1 MTILGI
7 YVVAL
12 AVAGAAAASEGTL
25 ATVFV
30 TGGPLTG
37 KANDAGNYEFLGV
50 RYAQAARWE
59 APTGVTPWTAAI
71 DAVAFQRSCP
81 QICQSVLCPE
91 VIGEDCLFL
100 NIYTAVG
107 DAATLK
113 TTASGVA
120 TASRPVV
127 VFFHG
132 GSFDEGGA
140 GMAAYDGG
148 ELAASIGAVVVTFN
162 YRLGVFGYFDI
173 AAVDSTATSAINFG
187 ILDQR
192 FAIEWVQ
199 DNIAAFGGDPTKVTY
214 LGQSAGA
221 QSILLHMAHPATA
234 EMITNVVLMS
244 PPALA
249 FTTKAKAQTS
259 ALSVARHLGCAD
271 LACMRAKTMRQVLAA
286 KVADT
291 GTAMQALSQ
300 IVYREM
306 SPVVDGVDI
315 LMNPFEVLATPQV
328 VQRARIMLGGV
339 SNETAL
345 FVNETNP
352 GSLSSPLFNVIIDGV
367 FSPNT
372 DAVSQLYGSTSE
384 GYLVS
389 RKPHLVRIISDWIF
403 TCPQRQS
410 VRAATASASSIGRV
424 WSYYLEAPWLG
435 GTDEAMGDMCANMA
449 CHTTDLS
456 YLFRTPDDVPSQ
468 AVTEAF
474 RAYLAAFIAG
484 STTLAPTGYPTWT
497 TASSDPAR
505 YPILRFPAPVSSA
518 MYAPSLEPTHPLAS
532 RCDLWDAAGYEYAT
546 LTNPAT
552 ISQNKQAA
560 AALSLIPLAAT
571 LGVLVL
577 FVLTEWALV
586 TFGTLFRQR
595 LARLF
600 RAIEEDTQDLED
612 AVKQLRTQ
620 QDLLA
625 CVPGA
630 PAVQVG
636 LLGKLTEAV
645 SQSIESL
652 NEEEK
657 PNPVLVACCSV
668 TYRAGD
674 MDGAKRL
681 LDDVNVAFLPG
692 TVTAIMGP
700 SGAGKTTLLSLLNRR
715 LKAGSSVED
724 RIYFSGKPL
733 SSMTAARFR
742 AMTGLVAQHDAPYYG
757 LTVREV
763 MMFNAMLELPSSLP
777 RVEKVRRINH
787 LLRILN
793 LLPCAD
799 VVIQKP
805 ESNLG
810 GISGGQMRRLSIA
823 VALLKRPSVLFM
835 DEPTS
840 GLDAKSSMDVGKAM
854 THLASQGYTIICSIH
869 QPRPEMFAMFDQ
881 VIVLVYGRLLF
892 AGKPEDT
899 VQHFQELRT
908 KLAVRNNDASIAASH
923 YGDVEEPVG
932 VETNETGSVLVKR
945 FRHEDEKDGEGPN
958 PADLVLDVASTI
970 LIKDVAWAARQRQ
983 PPEIDIEAIP
993 LSSKKVLPTSPVM
1006 TSRTAN
1012 NNATVDEGMHRSF
1025 TPLPPPP
1032 PENSTEMINST
1043 VNKALKIASKYV
1055 AVEDGKLIVPVR
1067 PSTRRVSDSILY
1079 ESPAKRLSVLRRVA
1093 ELSPVEQMESG
1104 SGRGYPHTTSA
1115 RVLPPDGAESQAVFP
1130 DPPASSVVLAAGAAT
1145 AGRLSLPAQV
1155 TVLTGRWWTTR
1166 PLARKFNMMIISA
1179 GGVWILSLLQRRSG
1193 DDVLSLVLQTKG
1205 LALGKRSER
1214 CQQHASLFIIACI
1227 GLPALKNI
1235 HISFDYY
1242 EDRDIY
1248 NFDSQNGTVTA
1259 LAFFLHRVVYETAN
1273 ATVEG
1278 FIAVTSAYFIL
1289 GCNPDPYRIG
1299 TAMSL
1304 FVAYYNCT
1312 TTLFTLV
1319 YCTRLGRP
1327 EARSVAF
1334 FSQAVLAIVSGVWI
1348 KKGDAT
1354 VYDWIAWAQYLN
1366 PTYWALSPLVRAN
1379 AAHAGECLLENAGYC
1394 QASMGDVVAEEARA
1408 DCISPREGMLALGV
1422 IWLAMRALQL
1432 LLLYRDTYWAA
1443 FWGSVKKGWADW
1455 VRAQMTRATTVAV
1468 HETQTGASLEK
1479 MPDTYDH
1486 IGVKGNMVELD
1497 KDVA

>member
-1 MTILGI
+1 MIIEGI
-7 YVVAL
+7 YVLVVVVVAV
-12 AVAGAAAASEGTL
+12 AVAGVKAASEGTL
-25 ATVFV
+25 ATVYA

-37 KANDAGNYEFLGV
+37 QANEFGNYEFLGI
-50 RYAQAARWE
+50 RYANAARWE
-59 APTGVTPWTAAI
+59 APTAVSPWTAAI
-71 DAVAFQRSCP
+71 DALAFQRSCA
-81 QICQSVLCPE
+81 QICQSVLCPQ

-100 NIYTAVG
+100 NIYTPVA

-113 TTASGVA
+113 TTAGGNAA
-120 TASRPVV
+120 TASQPVV

-140 GMAAYDGG
+140 GMAPYDGS
-148 ELAASIGAVVVTFN
+148 ELAASLDVVVVTFN
-162 YRLGVFGYFDI
+162 YRLGVFGYFNA
-173 AAVDSTATSAINFG
+173 AAVDSTATAPPPSSAINFG

-192 FAIEWVQ
+192 MAIEWVQ
-199 DNIAAFGGDPTKVTY
+199 DNIAAFGGDPTRVTY

-249 FTTKAKAQTS
+249 LTTAANAQAS
-259 ALSVARHLGCAD
+259 AALVARQLGCAN
-271 LACMRAKTMRQVLAA
+271 LACMRAKTMRQVLTAN
-286 KVADT
+286 VADT
-291 GTAMQALSQ
+291 GTGVQALSQ
-300 IVYREM
+300 MVYREM
-306 SPVVDGVDI
+306 SPVVDGVDV
-315 LMNPFEVLATPQV
+315 LMNPFDVLATPQ
-328 VQRARIMLGGV
+328 LGGV

-352 GSLSSPLFNVIIDGV
+352 GDLSSPLFNVIIDGV

-372 DAVSQLYGSTSE
+372 DAISQLYGSNSE
-384 GYLVS
+384 GYLDS
-389 RKPHLVRIISDWIF
+389 RKPDLVRIISDWIF

-410 VRAATASASSIGRV
+410 VRAATSSSSSVGGGV
-424 WSYYLEAPWLG
+424 WAYYLEAPWLG
-435 GTDEAMGDMCANMA
+435 GTDEAMGDMCADMA

-456 YLFRTPDDVPSQ
+456 YLFRTPDDASSQ
-468 AVTEAF
+468 AVTAAF

-484 STTLAPTGYPTWT
+484 GSTTLVAPTGYPTWT
-497 TASSDPAR
+497 AASSDPAR
-505 YPILRFPAPVSSA
+505 YPILRFPAPGSGTTV
-518 MYAPSLEPTHPLAS
+518 YTPILEPTHPLAA
-532 RCDLWDAAGYEYAT
+532 RCDLWDAAGYEYAS
-546 LTNPAT
+546 LTDPAT
-552 ISQNKQAA
+552 ISANKQAA

-571 LGVLVL
+571 LGALVL
-577 FVLTEWALV
+577 FVLTEWALLALGIV
-586 TFGTLFRQR
+586 VRQR

-600 RAIEEDTQDLED
+600 RAVDEDAKDLQD
-612 AVKQLRTQ
+612 AVKQLQTQ
-620 QDLLA
+620 QDILA
-625 CVPGA
+625 SVPGA
-630 PAVQVG
+630 KPVQVG
-636 LLGKLTEAV
+636 LGKPTEAV

-652 NEEEK
+652 NEEAK
-657 PNPVLVACCSV
+657 PNPVLVACRSV

-742 AMTGLVAQHDAPYYG
+742 ALTGLVAQHDAPYYG

-763 MMFNAMLELPSSLP
+763 MIFNAMLELPSSLQ

-854 THLASQGYTIICSIH
+854 NHLASQGYTIICSIH

-892 AGKPEDT
+892 AGRPEDT

-908 KLAVRNNDASIAASH
+908 KLAVRNNDVSMAASH
-923 YGDVEEPVG
+923 YYADEPVG
-932 VETNETGSVLVKR
+932 VETNETGSILVKR
-945 FRHEDEKDGEGPN
+945 FRDENEEEDGEGPN

-970 LIKDVAWAARQRQ
+970 LSRDAAWAARQWQ
-983 PPEIDIEAIP
+983 PAEIDIEAVP
-993 LSSKKVLPTSPVM
+993 LASKEAVPASPAVA

-1012 NNATVDEGMHRSF
+1012 NNGAMADKGMHNGSF
-1025 TPLPPPP
+1025 TPLFPPAPP
-1032 PENSTEMINST
+1032 MNSTDMVNST
-1043 VNKALKIASKYV
+1043 VSKALNIASKYV
-1055 AVEDGKLIVPVR
+1055 AVEDEKLVVPVR
-1067 PSTRRVSDSILY
+1067 PTTTRRASDSILY
-1079 ESPAKRLSVLRRVA
+1079 QSPAKRLSVLRRAV
-1093 ELSPVEQMESG
+1093 ELSAVEQMESG
-1104 SGRGYPHTTSA
+1104 SGRGYPHTA
-1115 RVLPPDGAESQAVFP
+1115 PLGGGGADSQILFP
-1130 DPPASSVVLAAGAAT
+1130 DPPPVGAAAETT
-1145 AGRLSLPAQV
+1145 AASAAATSGRLSLAAQV

-1179 GGVWILSLLQRRSG
+1179 GGVWILSLLQRRAG

-1205 LALGKRSER
+1205 LAL
-1214 CQQHASLFIIACI
+1214 ACI

-1278 FIAVTSAYFIL
+1278 FIAVISAYFIL

-1379 AAHAGECLLENAGYC
+1379 AVHAGECLLENAGYC

-1408 DCISPREGMLALGV
+1408 DHISPREGMLALGI

-1432 LLLYRDTYWAA
+1432 VLLYRDTYWAA
-1443 FWGSVKKGWADW
+1443 FWGSVKKSWADW
-1455 VRAQMTRATTVAV
+1455 VRAQTTRATTVAV

>member
-1 MTILGI
+1 MIVEWTCL
-7 YVVAL
+7 AAF
-12 AVAGAAAASEGTL
+12 AVASVAAASEGTL
-25 ATVFV
+25 ATVHA
-30 TGGPLTG
+30 TAGPVTG
-37 KANDAGNYEFLGV
+37 KANELGNFEFRGI

-59 APTGVTPWTAAI
+59 APAAITSWTSAI
-71 DAVAFQRSCP
+71 DALAFQRSCP

-100 NIYTAVG
+100 SIFTPVA
-107 DAATLK
+107 DAAALK
-113 TTASGVA
+113 TTPSGSA
-120 TASRPVV
+120 TVSRPVV
-127 VFFHG
+127 LFFHG

-140 GMAAYDGG
+140 GMAAYDAG
-148 ELAASIGAVVVTFN
+148 ELAAALDTVVVTFN
-162 YRLGVFGYFDI
+162 YRLGVFGYFNI
-173 AAVDSTATSAINFG
+173 AAVDSIATSAINFG

-192 FAIEWVQ
+192 MAIEWVQ
-199 DNIAAFGGDPTKVTY
+199 ANIGAFGGNPTQVTY

-234 EMITNVVLMS
+234 NIVTNVVLMS

-249 FTTKAKAQTS
+249 LTGKAKAQT
-259 ALSVARHLGCAD
+259 AAAAVARRLGCTD
-271 LACMRAKTMRQVLAA
+271 LTCMKAKTMRQVLAA
-286 KVADT
+286 NAANAGSGV
-291 GTAMQALSQ
+291 QALSR

-306 SPVVDGVDI
+306 SPVVDNVDV
-315 LMNPFEVLATPQV
+315 LMNPFEVLATPDV
-328 VQRARIMLGGV
+328 VKRARLMLGGV

-352 GSLSSPLFNVIIDGV
+352 GDLSSPLFNVIIDGV
-367 FSPNT
+367 FSPNSN
-372 DAVSQLYGSTSE
+372 AISQLYGSASE
-384 GYLVS
+384 EYLVS

-410 VRAATASASSIGRV
+410 VRAAMASASSVSGV

-435 GTDEAMGDMCANMA
+435 GTQEAMGNMCANMA

-456 YLFRTPDDVPSQ
+456 YLFRTPDDAPSQ
-468 AVTEAF
+468 AVTAAF
-474 RAYLAAFIAG
+474 RAYLAEFVAG
-484 STTLAPTGYPTWT
+484 SSTLTPTGYPPWT
-497 TASSDPAR
+497 AANSDPRR
-505 YPILRFPAPVSSA
+505 YPILRFPAPVSSMA
-518 MYAPSLEPTHPLAS
+518 YAPVLEPMHPLAAH
-532 RCDLWDAAGYEYAT
+532 CDLWDTAGYEYAA

-552 ISQNKQAA
+552 TSDNKQAA
-560 AALSLIPLAAT
+560 ASLSLIPLAAT
-571 LGVLVL
+571 LGLLAL
-577 FVLTEWALV
+577 FVLTEWAHFF
-586 TFGTLFRQR
+586 FGTIFRQR

-600 RAIEEDTQDLED
+600 RVIEEDAKELES
-612 AVKQLRTQ
+612 AFKQLRSQ
-620 QDLLA
+620 RDLLA
-625 CVPGA
+625 GVPGVSA
-630 PAVQVG
+630 AELG
-636 LLGKLTEAV
+636 MLGKLTEAV

-657 PNPVLVACCSV
+657 PNPVLVACRSV

-674 MDGAKRL
+674 MINAKRL
-681 LDDVNVAFLPG
+681 LDDVNVSFLPG

-724 RIYFSGKPL
+724 RIYFAGKPL
-733 SSMTAARFR
+733 STMTAARFR
-742 AMTGLVAQHDAPYYG
+742 AMTGFVAQHDAPYYG

-763 MMFNAMLELPSSLP
+763 MMFNAMLELPSSLS

-787 LLRILN
+787 LLSILN

-805 ESNLG
+805 EN
-810 GISGGQMRRLSIA
+810 
-823 VALLKRPSVLFM
+823 
-835 DEPTS
+835 
-840 GLDAKSSMDVGKAM
+840 AKSSMDVGRAM

-892 AGKPEDT
+892 AGRPEHT
-899 VQHFQELRT
+899 VEHFQDLRT
-908 KLAVRNNDASIAASH
+908 QLAVRNNDASMAARN
-923 YGDVEEPVG
+923 YGDTEEPVG
-932 VETNETGSVLVKR
+932 VETNETGSVIVKR
-945 FRHEDEKDGEGPN
+945 FRNEDKADDDEGPN

-970 LIKDVAWAARQRQ
+970 ANADAAWAARQWQ

-993 LSSKKVLPTSPVM
+993 LASEDVSPPSGGTTLKTGTQVPK
-1006 TSRTAN
+1006 
-1012 NNATVDEGMHRSF
+1012 VDERTNKSF
-1025 TPLPPPP
+1025 ANLPPAPP
-1032 PENSTEMINST
+1032 ANSTDLINST
-1043 VNKALKIASKYV
+1043 VNKALQIASKYV
-1055 AVEDGKLIVPVR
+1055 VVENGNLIVPIH
-1067 PSTRRVSDSILY
+1067 PGARRASDSVLY
-1079 ESPAKRLSVLRRVA
+1079 ESPAKRLAEIRRAA
-1093 ELSPVEQMESG
+1093 ELTAFEQMESG
-1104 SGRGYPHTTSA
+1104 SGRGYPNSKS
-1115 RVLPPDGAESQAVFP
+1115 VLQLPLGAPNSETVIP
-1130 DPPASSVVLAAGAAT
+1130 DPPVTDKGAANVIT
-1145 AGRLSLPAQV
+1145 AGRLSLLAQFEN
-1155 TVLTGRWWTTR
+1155 LTCQ
-1166 PLARKFNMMIISA
+1166 LNSS
-1179 GGVWILSLLQRRSG
+1179 LSF
-1193 DDVLSLVLQTKG
+1193 
-1205 LALGKRSER
+1205 LG
-1214 CQQHASLFIIACI
+1214 AACI

-1278 FIAVTSAYFIL
+1278 FIAVISAYFIL

-1348 KKGDAT
+1348 KKGDAA

-1394 QASMGDVVAEEARA
+1394 QATMGDVVAEEARA
-1408 DCISPREGMLALGV
+1408 DRISPREGMLALGV
-1422 IWLAMRALQL
+1422 IWLAMRALQV

-1455 VRAQMTRATTVAV
+1455 VRAQTTRATAVAV
-1468 HETQTGASLEK
+1468 HETQTGASLEE
-1479 MPDTYDH
+1479 MPNTYDH

-1497 KDVA
+1497 KDIA